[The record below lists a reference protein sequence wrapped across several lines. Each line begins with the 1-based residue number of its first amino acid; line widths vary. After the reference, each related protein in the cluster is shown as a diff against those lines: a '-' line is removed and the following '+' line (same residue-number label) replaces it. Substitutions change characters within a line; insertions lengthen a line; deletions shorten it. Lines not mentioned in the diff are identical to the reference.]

1 MKNAFIG
8 TMIAVIMLF
17 ASTPDCNAGKKCEK
31 SEVQSRKGFGLYLG
45 VTPFYEI
52 GPRYR
57 GQGRT
62 PRFSPHLMLHS
73 YAGPYNSRYH
83 HRGNVI
89 LPRSGRGHGIG
100 LGLRYGI
107 FRSRNLGLGIHIR

>member
-1 MKNAFIG
+1 MKNTFIA
-8 TMIAVIMLF
+8 TMIVVIMLF
-17 ASTPDCNAGKKCEK
+17 AIASDCNAAKKCEK
-31 SEVQSRKGFGLYLG
+31 SEVKARKGFGLYLG

-52 GPRYR
+52 GPR
-57 GQGRT
+57 T

-73 YAGPYNSRYH
+73 YVGRHNPRYH

-89 LPRSGRGHGIG
+89 LPSRGRGHGIG

-107 FRSRNLGLGIHIR
+107 FRSRNLGFGIHLR

>member
-1 MKNAFIG
+1 MKNAFIA
-8 TMIAVIMLF
+8 TAMTITALF
-17 ASTPDCNAGKKCEK
+17 LSPQDCNASNKCEK
-31 SEVQSRKGFGLYLG
+31 PETNSRKGFGLYLG

-62 PRFSPHLMLHS
+62 PRFHPHLMLHS
-73 YAGPYNSRYH
+73 YAGPYNPRYH

-89 LPRSGRGHGIG
+89 LPGRSRGHGIG